1 MSHLGKNGVFLNLRS
16 PILRWGLSVAACL
29 VVSGSLSLESQPL
42 PRETQA
48 PAQGTPEEIER
59 YKTELAERVKAD
71 RRHAKRGDVLTPEL
85 TSFLMQR
92 FRNIAEGKDGAKTLA
107 LIEESNPGELPLQI
121 NGNYPKG
128 AALATMP
135 PIVLQSFPE
144 LPEGIEYRFV
154 GCRLMLMA
162 QDSRVVI
169 DYTEECFWK

>member
-1 MSHLGKNGVFLNLRS
+1 MSYASMKRWILSLKS
-16 PILRWGLSVAACL
+16 PILRGGLSVATCL
-29 VVSGSLSLESQPL
+29 VVLGPFSMEGQPL

-59 YKTELAERVKAD
+59 YKTELAERVKGD
-71 RRHAKRGDVLTPEL
+71 RRNAKRGDVLTPEL

-107 LIEESNPGELPLQI
+107 LIQESNPGDLPLQI
-121 NGNYPKG
+121 NGNYPKD
-128 AALATMP
+128 AAVATMP

-154 GCRLMLMA
+154 GCRLALIA
-162 QDSRVVI
+162 QDSRVVV